1 MNRTSTATT
10 TTGGGDDQMVG
21 GGGGVVVSRRL
32 GPGPATVEGLRWLAR
47 VGPAPIDAWG
57 CAMGWVPGTARS
69 HAARLTRVG
78 WVARAALPRGG
89 GSLLFAT
96 RLGVQMAGL
105 PVSPAPEP
113 APTWWAHMAGCAW
126 VAAWLTAR
134 GREMLGP
141 RELLVDD
148 SWRGELNGV
157 STPRRAVHRPDLV
170 GVVPSRR
177 PAAIE
182 VELARKSKA
191 RLRAILSL
199 HARWIATGRS
209 GACVYVCGDE
219 AMRELVISQA
229 ALAGLRLE
237 DRSLRVELLETV
249 KELALAA
256 SDEAAARTRLAGA
269 T

>member
-1 MNRTSTATT
+1 M
-10 TTGGGDDQMVG
+10 
-21 GGGGVVVSRRL
+21 
-32 GPGPATVEGLRWLAR
+32 
-47 VGPAPIDAWG
+47 
-57 CAMGWVPGTARS
+57 
-69 HAARLTRVG
+69 
-78 WVARAALPRGG
+78 
-89 GSLLFAT
+89 FAT
-96 RLGVQMAGL
+96 RLGVHVAEV
-105 PVSPAPEP
+105 PVPPAPEP
-113 APTWWAHMAGCAW
+113 GPTWWAHLAGCAW

-148 SWRGELNGV
+148 SWRGELSGI
-157 STPRRAVHRPDLV
+157 SSRGQSLMHRPDLV

-219 AMRELVISQA
+219 VMRELVISQA
-229 ALAGLRLE
+229 ALAGLSLE

-249 KELALAA
+249 KERALAA

-269 T
+269 TR

>member
-1 MNRTSTATT
+1 MNRTSISTATT
-10 TTGGGDDQMVG
+10 TTRAGDDRVAG
-21 GGGGVVVSRRL
+21 DGGGVVVSRRL

-78 WVARAALPRGG
+78 WVARAAMRHGG
-89 GSLLFAT
+89 GWLLFAT
-96 RLGVQMAGL
+96 RLGVHVAVV
-105 PVSPAPEP
+105 PVPPAPEP
-113 APTWWAHMAGCAW
+113 APTWWAHLAGCAW

-134 GREMLGP
+134 GREILGP

-199 HARWIATGRS
+199 HARWIRDWPLRSVCVRLRGRGNPRARHQSGRPGRS
-209 GACVYVCGDE
+209 ESRRPQPPGRSARDGQGTGARGQ
-219 AMRELVISQA
+219 R
-229 ALAGLRLE
+229 
-237 DRSLRVELLETV
+237 
-249 KELALAA
+249 
-256 SDEAAARTRLAGA
+256 
-269 T
+269 